1 MKREATRASLFL
13 LQRRLCYDD
22 GVEKG
27 RVGFGKPDPF
37 APPA

>member
-1 MKREATRASLFL
+1 MKREAACFPFL
-13 LQRRLCYDD
+13 LQRRLCYDG

-37 APPA
+37 APPLA